1 MAISTNNNNISSQAI
16 KNKKANYKPALALLT
31 SLFFMW
37 GFITCLNDILIP
49 HLKALF
55 DMNYTMTMLI
65 QFTFFGAY
73 FVMSLPAGWLVGKI
87 GYKKGI
93 ILGLII
99 TGIGALLFFPA
110 STFISYG
117 MFLGGFFVLA
127 SGITV
132 LQVAANPYVA
142 ILGSPETA
150 SSRLNLT
157 QAFNSLGTTVAPIF
171 GSMLILANNVEN
183 ATEKAATV
191 QVPYFA
197 IAATLFVIAAIFI
210 FAKLPIIKEQKKIDS
225 IPGSAWQYR
234 HLILGAIAIFVYVG
248 AEVSIGSFMINF
260 FSMDYI
266 AGLSETDAAKYV
278 ALYWGGA
285 MLGRFFGA
293 VSMSDIK
300 SNKKNIYTFLIAIF
314 SFLLAWYITAQINL
328 AAIFFI
334 FVILN
339 IVAVKISKNKAN
351 KTLAIFAI
359 AALGL
364 VILTVLLKGE
374 FAMWTL
380 VAVGLFNSIMFPTI
394 FTLSINGLGKHT
406 SQGSGILVMAI
417 VGGALIPLIM
427 GGLADTIGLHSSF
440 LITIICYAYIV
451 YFGLKGYKNRVLPR
465 IE

>member
-1 MAISTNNNNISSQAI
+1 MAITTSNTDFSAQTTE
-16 KNKKANYKPALALLT
+16 NKKVNYKSALALLT

-55 DMNYTMTMLI
+55 NMSYTMTMLI

-73 FVMSLPAGWLVGKI
+73 FIMSLPAGWIVGKI
-87 GYKKGI
+87 GYKNGI
-93 ILGLII
+93 ILGLTI

-110 STFISYG
+110 SNFISYG

-132 LQVAANPYVA
+132 LQVAANPYVVA
-142 ILGSPETA
+142 LGSPETA

-157 QAFNSLGTTVAPIF
+157 QAFNSLGTTIAPVF

-183 ATEKAATV
+183 ATEKAAVV

-197 IAATLFVIAAIFI
+197 IAATLFVIAGIFV
-210 FAKLPIIKEQKKIDS
+210 FAKLPIIKGQRKIDDIS
-225 IPGSAWQYR
+225 GSAWQYR

-260 FSMDYI
+260 FSQDYI
-266 AGLSETDAAKYV
+266 AGISEADAAKYV

-293 VSMSDIK
+293 VSMSDIN
-300 SNKKNIYTFLIAIF
+300 SNKKNIYTILIAIF
-314 SFLLAWYITAQINL
+314 SFLLAWYLTAQINL

-339 IVAVKISKNKAN
+339 IAAVKIGKNKAN
-351 KTLAIFAI
+351 KTLAVFAI
-359 AALGL
+359 TALSL

-380 VAVGLFNSIMFPTI
+380 IAVGLFNSIMFPTI
-394 FTLSINGLGKHT
+394 FSLSISGLGKHT

-417 VGGALIPLIM
+417 VGGALIPMIM
-427 GGLADTIGLHSSF
+427 GALADTIGLHASF

-451 YFGLKGYKNRVLPR
+451 YFGLKGYRNVNSLTD
-465 IE
+465 

>member
-1 MAISTNNNNISSQAI
+1 MAISTSSNNFSAKAI
-16 KNKKANYKPALALLT
+16 KNKKVNYKSALALLT
-31 SLFFMW
+31 SLFFIW

-87 GYKKGI
+87 GYKNGI

-110 STFISYG
+110 STLISYA

-191 QVPYFA
+191 QIPYFA
-197 IAATLFVIAAIFI
+197 IAATLFVIAAIFV
-210 FAKLPIIKEQKKIDS
+210 FAKLPIIKEQRKKDNIS
-225 IPGSAWQYR
+225 GSAWQYR

-260 FSMDYI
+260 FSMDNI
-266 AGLSETDAAKYV
+266 ASLSEIDAAKYV

-293 VSMSDIK
+293 VSMSGIN

-314 SFLLAWYITAQINL
+314 SFLLAWYLTEQINL

-334 FVILN
+334 FIILN
-339 IVAVKISKNKAN
+339 IVAVKIGKNKAN
-351 KTLAIFAI
+351 KTLAVFAI
-359 AALGL
+359 AALSL

-440 LITIICYAYIV
+440 LITIVCYAYIV
-451 YFGLKGYKNRVLPR
+451 YFGLKGYKNVNHLTD
-465 IE
+465 

>member
-1 MAISTNNNNISSQAI
+1 MAITTSNNNFSAQTIE
-16 KNKKANYKPALALLT
+16 NKKVNYKPALALLI

-73 FVMSLPAGWLVGKI
+73 FVMSLPAGRIVGKI

-93 ILGLII
+93 ILGLGI

-117 MFLGGFFVLA
+117 IFLGGFFVLA

-132 LQVAANPYVA
+132 LQVAANPYVVV
-142 ILGSPETA
+142 LGSPETA

-183 ATEKAATV
+183 ITEKAATV
-191 QVPYFA
+191 QLPYFA
-197 IAATLFVIAAIFI
+197 IAATLFLIAVIFV
-210 FAKLPIIKEQKKIDS
+210 FAKLPIIKEQKKDNVS
-225 IPGSAWQYR
+225 GSAWQYR
-234 HLILGAIAIFVYVG
+234 HLVLGAIAIFVYVG

-260 FSMDYI
+260 FSQDYI
-266 AGLSETDAAKYV
+266 ASLSETDAAKYV

-293 VSMSDIK
+293 VSMSDIN

-339 IVAVKISKNKAN
+339 IVAVKIGKNKAN
-351 KTLAIFAI
+351 KTLAVFAI

-364 VILTVLLKGE
+364 VTLTVLLKGE

-380 VAVGLFNSIMFPTI
+380 IAVGLFNSIMFPTI
-394 FTLSINGLGKHT
+394 FSLSINGLGKHT

-451 YFGLKGYKNRVLPR
+451 YFGLKGYKN
-465 IE
+465 INN

>member
-1 MAISTNNNNISSQAI
+1 MAITTSNNNFSAQTIE
-16 KNKKANYKPALALLT
+16 NKKINYKPALALLI

-55 DMNYTMTMLI
+55 NMNYTMTMLI

-73 FVMSLPAGWLVGKI
+73 FVMSLPAGRIVGKI

-93 ILGLII
+93 ILGLSI

-132 LQVAANPYVA
+132 LQVAANPYVVV
-142 ILGSPETA
+142 LGSPETA

-183 ATEKAATV
+183 ITEKAATV
-191 QVPYFA
+191 QLPYFA
-197 IAATLFVIAAIFI
+197 IAATLFLIAVIFV
-210 FAKLPIIKEQKKIDS
+210 FAKLPIIKEQKKDNMS
-225 IPGSAWQYR
+225 GSAWQYR
-234 HLILGAIAIFVYVG
+234 HLVLGAIAIFVYVG

-260 FSMDYI
+260 FSQDYI
-266 AGLSETDAAKYV
+266 ASLSETDAAKYV

-293 VSMSDIK
+293 VSMSDIN

-339 IVAVKISKNKAN
+339 IVAVKIGKNKAN
-351 KTLAIFAI
+351 KTLAVFAI

-364 VILTVLLKGE
+364 VTLTVLLKGE

-380 VAVGLFNSIMFPTI
+380 IAVGLFNSIMFPTI
-394 FTLSINGLGKHT
+394 FSLSINGLGKHT

-451 YFGLKGYKNRVLPR
+451 YFGLKGYKN
-465 IE
+465 INN

>member
-1 MAISTNNNNISSQAI
+1 MAISTNSNNISAQAI
-16 KNKKANYKPALALLT
+16 KNKKVNYKSALALLT

-87 GYKKGI
+87 GYKNGI

-191 QVPYFA
+191 QIPYFA
-197 IAATLFVIAAIFI
+197 IAATLFVIAAIFV
-210 FAKLPIIKEQKKIDS
+210 FAKLPIIKEQRKKDNIS
-225 IPGSAWQYR
+225 GSAWQYR
-234 HLILGAIAIFVYVG
+234 HLMLGAIAIFVYVG

-260 FSMDYI
+260 FSQDSI
-266 AGLSETDAAKYV
+266 ASLSETDAAKYV

-293 VSMSDIK
+293 VSMSDIN

-339 IVAVKISKNKAN
+339 IVAVKIGKNKAN
-351 KTLAIFAI
+351 KTLAVFAI

-451 YFGLKGYKNRVLPR
+451 YFGLKGYKNVNQLTD
-465 IE
+465 

>member
-1 MAISTNNNNISSQAI
+1 MAITTSNNNFSAQTIE
-16 KNKKANYKPALALLT
+16 NKKINYKPALALLI

-55 DMNYTMTMLI
+55 NMNYTMTMLI

-73 FVMSLPAGWLVGKI
+73 FVMSLPAGRIVGKI

-93 ILGLII
+93 ILGLSI

-132 LQVAANPYVA
+132 LQVAANPYVVV
-142 ILGSPETA
+142 LGSPETA

-183 ATEKAATV
+183 ITEKAATV
-191 QVPYFA
+191 QLPYFA
-197 IAATLFVIAAIFI
+197 IAATLFLIAVIFV
-210 FAKLPIIKEQKKIDS
+210 FAKLPIIKEQKKDNMS
-225 IPGSAWQYR
+225 GSAWQYR
-234 HLILGAIAIFVYVG
+234 HLVLGAIAIFVYVG

-260 FSMDYI
+260 FSQDYI
-266 AGLSETDAAKYV
+266 ASLSETDAAKYV

-293 VSMSDIK
+293 VSMSDIN

-339 IVAVKISKNKAN
+339 IVAVKIGKNKAN
-351 KTLAIFAI
+351 KTLAVFAI

-440 LITIICYAYIV
+440 LITIVCYAYIV
-451 YFGLKGYKNRVLPR
+451 YFGLKGYKNVNQLTD
-465 IE
+465 